1 MKELKYSRQREAVL
15 ECLRKR
21 CDHPTAD
28 ALFQA
33 LRKENPKISLGTVYR
48 NLGLLTELGKIKRI
62 SCGDGI
68 ERYDYITEEHDHFVC
83 RECGKIIDLE
93 ESALPDLKE
102 NSLNPDIGSVESH
115 SLIFYGCCKQCLGKK
130 YPS

>member
-1 MKELKYSRQREAVL
+1 MKELKYSKQREAVL

-68 ERYDYITEEHDHFVC
+68 ERYDYITDEHDHFVC
-83 RECGKIIDLE
+83 RDCGKILDLD
-93 ESALPDLKE
+93 ATVIPDVDEGGLSPE
-102 NSLNPDIGSVESH
+102 IGRVESH
-115 SLIFYGCCKQCLGKK
+115 SLIFYGCCRECLRKK
-130 YPS
+130 IPS